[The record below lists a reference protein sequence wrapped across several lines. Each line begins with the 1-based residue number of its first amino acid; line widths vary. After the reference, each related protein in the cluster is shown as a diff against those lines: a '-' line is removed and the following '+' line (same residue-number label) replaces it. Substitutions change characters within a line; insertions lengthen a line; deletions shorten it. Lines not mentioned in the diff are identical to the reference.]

1 MLLNLKAEMSRGKV
15 RPDDIQKLI
24 GRSRRCVDDKLSER
38 SSFSL
43 PEAIRIRD
51 AFFPG
56 MSLEYLF
63 TGEGAK
69 DTEEEGEGNEG

>member
-1 MLLNLKAEMSRGKV
+1 MLMNLKAEMSRQKV

-24 GRSRRCVDDKLSER
+24 GRSRRCVDDKISER
-38 SSFSL
+38 SNFSL

-63 TGEGAK
+63 TGER
-69 DTEEEGEGNEG
+69 EEEGRESE